1 MTGHLFIII
10 ENKKFYKVVTKSNNE
25 EAAKNAFRK
34 QMGSSLHELDCR
46 YVGFV
51 PVVET

>member
-1 MTGHLFIII
+1 MTGHLWVLI

-34 QMGSSLHELDCR
+34 QMGSSLYELDVE

-51 PVVET
+51 SVVET